1 LQKKACLPRVTYGG
15 TCTVGKDYMCQKN
28 STNNVLSGLGCS
40 GGICV
45 CTTAVNIFKIIYQ
58 NKNLMSYYL

>member
-1 LQKKACLPRVTYGG
+1 MKNCKIACLPRVTYGG

-28 STNNVLSGLGCS
+28 STNSVLSGLGCS

-45 CTTAVNIFKIIYQ
+45 CTTAVSIFKIIFIRM
-58 NKNLMSYYL
+58 L